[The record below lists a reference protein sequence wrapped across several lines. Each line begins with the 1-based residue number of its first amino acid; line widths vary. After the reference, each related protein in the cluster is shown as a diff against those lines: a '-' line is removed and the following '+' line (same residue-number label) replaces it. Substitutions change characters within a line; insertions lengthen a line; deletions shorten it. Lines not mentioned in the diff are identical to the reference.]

1 MQLCPPI
8 MFGGQPYGHSLASA
22 SYLGSTFDS
31 ITFAGSSEDFNAT
44 KSDFIT
50 TKSDLGSD
58 FYLSTMPPPSA
69 DPAAVH
75 ASIESRLDALRA
87 ELNTLMPPPATPTPP
102 WTTRRVVPPLSKDE
116 KVLLYMPFFETA
128 KIRAARLSL
137 TGKKGKNGDVGKTNP
152 ALKRPPSVSPR
163 PAGYRI
169 DSKHPSSPA
178 ITMAQQ
184 WVRSPKT
191 DPTMPEDFPGPGAYD
206 LIKY

>member
-1 MQLCPPI
+1 M
-8 MFGGQPYGHSLASA
+8 GGGARHKCARELYLEPACGLPEPQVHLAA
-22 SYLGSTFDS
+22 
-31 ITFAGSSEDFNAT
+31 IAPN
-44 KSDFIT
+44 
-50 TKSDLGSD
+50 
-58 FYLSTMPPPSA
+58 
-69 DPAAVH
+69 
-75 ASIESRLDALRA
+75 
-87 ELNTLMPPPATPTPP
+87 
-102 WTTRRVVPPLSKDE
+102 
-116 KVLLYMPFFETA
+116 MPFFETA

-163 PAGYRI
+163 PYGYRI